1 MSQDLF
7 DLFNIAVEEEKKEI
21 TVKAT
26 QKAKDTKKNNEKAK
40 ENKKKAVDELDG
52 MNIETVLRF
61 HTINH
66 SILDYFA
73 EEEVNQGITVM
84 DEKEGKEKINKI
96 SKEDIRL
103 KMERDYPELTKE
115 LTNMVFVKEKNMI
128 VVMNAAGKKGLP
140 AAPQKSAP
148 KESAV
153 FWHNDL
159 LYIRDINTPV
169 KIPHKFLMK
178 FINLARGV
186 AATHGTEVHADIYYD
201 PEKKDFHF
209 HVPPQVAT
217 IFAVQPLPLP
227 EEDIDRWLYLS
238 NMIKVLEIH
247 SHHTMR
253 AIPSKTDD
261 ANERKPIYFCIV
273 GRVQDFFPEIYTRTY
288 DVVNQRYV
296 KLEPFQVFETP
307 VELPQ
312 QYPQISFEKEC
323 HE

>member
-1 MSQDLF
+1 
-7 DLFNIAVEEEKKEI
+7 
-21 TVKAT
+21 
-26 QKAKDTKKNNEKAK
+26 
-40 ENKKKAVDELDG
+40 
-52 MNIETVLRF
+52 
-61 HTINH
+61 
-66 SILDYFA
+66 
-73 EEEVNQGITVM
+73 
-84 DEKEGKEKINKI
+84 
-96 SKEDIRL
+96 
-103 KMERDYPELTKE
+103 
-115 LTNMVFVKEKNMI
+115 MI
-128 VVMNAAGKKGLP
+128 PKKGLSFP
-140 AAPQKSAP
+140 RS
-148 KESAV
+148 
-153 FWHNDL
+153 
-159 LYIRDINTPV
+159 TPSS
-169 KIPHKFLMK
+169 
-178 FINLARGV
+178 NN
-186 AATHGTEVHADIYYD
+186 
-201 PEKKDFHF
+201 
-209 HVPPQVAT
+209 
-217 IFAVQPLPLP
+217 FAVQPLPLP